1 VSDPFLG
8 VVFTGACSKVPPFV
22 VEALQDFFARLER
35 KITLCESLA
44 DFLSGHQNHIYV
56 HPHVISKK
64 DIQNLA
70 ATIQKRLVVVAFTYL
85 GAPTQNGTD
94 FLGADL
100 LIDARNHEGAKRH
113 MERFFSLL
121 YDHPFVTPDPHES
134 FMMHAHVARLRSGD
148 VSRQV
153 GACLVD
159 EGGNFLSTGFNEV
172 PKTGGGFYDNHTPA
186 AQDFRDWMSGRNPS
200 LDVKRQ
206 IFQEV
211 LAYLQHQKNI
221 PIPKDFFEEETLK
234 EILQELKEHTSFM
247 DILEYARNIHAEMSA
262 LIGAL
267 NTGRPLKGAHLYTT
281 TFPCH
286 KCTKHLVGAGIKGVS
301 YLDPF
306 SKSRALEL
314 FEDTITCTPHPI
326 GDHRVVFEQFVGIPP
341 KSYFLFEVSSREDL
355 YGVKRTWR
363 PRLR

>member
-1 VSDPFLG
+1 MAPTV
-8 VVFTGACSKVPPFV
+8 
-22 VEALQDFFARLER
+22 QR
-35 KITLCESLA
+35 
-44 DFLSGHQNHIYV
+44 H
-56 HPHVISKK
+56 
-64 DIQNLA
+64 
-70 ATIQKRLVVVAFTYL
+70 LVVVAFTYL
-85 GAPTQNGTD
+85 GPPTQNGTD

-100 LIDARNHEGAKRH
+100 LIDDQNHEGAKRH
-113 MERFFSLL
+113 IERFFSLI

-159 EGGNFLSTGFNEV
+159 EDGNLLATGFNEV
-172 PKTGGGFYDNHTPA
+172 PKAGGGFYDNHVSV

-200 LDVKRQ
+200 MDAKRQ
-206 IFQEV
+206 IFQEI

-221 PIPKDFFEEETLK
+221 PIPKVFFEEGTLK

-247 DILEYARNIHAEMSA
+247 DILEYSRNIHAEMSA

-267 NTGRPLKGAHLYTT
+267 NTGRPLKGARLHTT

-286 KCTKHLVGAGIKGVS
+286 KCTKHLVGAGITGVS

-314 FEDTITCTPHPI
+314 FEDTITCDPHLI
-326 GDHRVVFEQFVGIPP
+326 GEHRVVFEQFVGIPP
-341 KSYFLFEVSSREDL
+341 KRYSLFEVSTREDL
-355 YGVKRTWR
+355 YGVKRVWA
-363 PRLR
+363 PRLRF